1 MPAGDATA
9 NRLRNIALALVKSG
23 LKVAVVGRGDA
34 LSSLS
39 HETEDGISYHLWYAG
54 RSRRER
60 VACAFEHYWGGSIL
74 PRVKN
79 LLRNGAQVIICN
91 HGGIPFLHRLFKTAR
106 KLKVQV
112 VMDVTEWW
120 WWLRPGGIRISPLP
134 LVIEHVL
141 RNRYM
146 YPRPRRLIA
155 VSRALSEF
163 YRARG
168 CTVFCLPPLLDLS
181 EERWQIE
188 RRPPT
193 DGALHIL
200 FSGSPDRERWD
211 VILEGLFEANRR
223 GTPVVLEL
231 LGVAPEHFARILGA
245 HRYLLDRCGTHVCF
259 HGRLPYE
266 EVLPTIASAHFGI
279 LVRDDAPWSRGCFPS
294 KVPEFLALGV
304 PVVFTPSSDLDE
316 YLQDGVEGLRIG
328 TATPDDLA
336 EALTRAWSLV
346 RHGHWD
352 ELSRAARLRAR
363 TSFDRRAFGR
373 SLRSFLGL

>member
-34 LSSLS
+34 SSSLS

-74 PRVKN
+74 PQVKPCCTRRASDH
-79 LLRNGAQVIICN
+79 LQSRRHTLPTPPLQNGSQTEGAGG
-91 HGGIPFLHRLFKTAR
+91 HGRDR
-106 KLKVQV
+106 MV
-112 VMDVTEWW
+112 VVAPAW
-120 WWLRPGGIRISPLP
+120 GIRISPLP

-141 RNRYM
+141 RNRYV

-163 YRARG
+163 YSARG

-211 VILEGLFEANRR
+211 VILEGLFEANRH

-231 LGVAPEHFARILGA
+231 LGVAPEHFAR
-245 HRYLLDRCGTHVCF
+245 F
-259 HGRLPYE
+259 
-266 EVLPTIASAHFGI
+266 
-279 LVRDDAPWSRGCFPS
+279 W
-294 KVPEFLALGV
+294 
-304 PVVFTPSSDLDE
+304 
-316 YLQDGVEGLRIG
+316 
-328 TATPDDLA
+328 
-336 EALTRAWSLV
+336 ALTGTCWT
-346 RHGHWD
+346 
-352 ELSRAARLRAR
+352 AAAP
-363 TSFDRRAFGR
+363 TCAFMAVCR
-373 SLRSFLGL
+373 MKRCCPP